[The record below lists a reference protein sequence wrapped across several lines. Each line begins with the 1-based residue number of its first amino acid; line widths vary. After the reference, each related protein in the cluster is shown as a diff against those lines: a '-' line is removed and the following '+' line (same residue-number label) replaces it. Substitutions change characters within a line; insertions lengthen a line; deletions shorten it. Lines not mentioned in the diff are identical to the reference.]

1 MLPDMCPHAT
11 LKVSSC
17 CYSGECSMRT
27 QTYVSACCYSGEC
40 SMRTQI
46 YVSAYAIYVSAF
58 AVGGGQELFFISF
71 HFFFF
76 FSAECGF
83 SHLDFEVAK
92 AGPLLKKG
100 GMLRYVAFFLFLF
113 FFFPFFF
120 SHSSRREAC
129 SGMQYE

>member
-1 MLPDMCPHAT
+1 
-11 LKVSSC
+11 
-17 CYSGECSMRT
+17 
-27 QTYVSACCYSGEC
+27 
-40 SMRTQI
+40 MRTQI
-46 YVSAYAIYVSAF
+46 YVSAYAVYVSAF

-100 GMLRYVAFFLFLF
+100 GMLRYVAFFSFSSFLF
-113 FFFPFFF
+113 FTPQEGRHAQVC
-120 SHSSRREAC
+120 SMSSMRTHTEAFEPCPCC
-129 SGMQYE
+129 SKADTLLVSILLMCPH